1 MSELT
6 AQRSG
11 SATRLDQ
18 PDIGLVRHGAVGG
31 LLGGLV
37 LFVVM
42 AAYNASTGM
51 GVWALLNACFAAFV
65 FPSARMMPEPMMGHG
80 SATSMMAEPIMA
92 SHLAVGAVLHVLM
105 SAAAGVAFALVLA
118 MLLRAGLR
126 VLANPAAYVVAAML
140 GGALLYAIM
149 MYGVAPALNPMIVQ
163 STPRAPF
170 IISHLLFGATVGA
183 FVYWRSADAERRDT
197 RRSSRQP
204 VGGR

>member
-6 AQRSG
+6 AQG
-11 SATRLDQ
+11 SRLEHV
-18 PDIGLVRHGAVGG
+18 GSRLVRHGAVGG

-51 GVWALLNACFAAFV
+51 GFWALLDACFAAFV

-80 SATSMMAEPIMA
+80 SAAPMMAEPIVA

-105 SAAAGVAFALVLA
+105 SAAAGIAFALVLA

-126 VLANPAAYVVAAML
+126 VLANPAAYVVAGML
-140 GGALLYAIM
+140 GGALLYVIM
-149 MYGVAPALNPMIVQ
+149 MYGVAPVLNPVIVQ
-163 STPRAPF
+163 STPRLPF
-170 IISHLLFGATVGA
+170 FISHLLFGATVGA
-183 FVYWRSADAERRDT
+183 FVYWRSADTKRRDAH
-197 RRSSRQP
+197 RSSRQP
-204 VGGR
+204 VRGR